1 MRPLLKAQNLET
13 RKFSGKKSK
22 LETKTGHDNRLGESI
37 LESRLCKVTDFV
49 RLPMILRNFQI
60 VARSS
65 GLCIR
70 EAIEI

>member
-22 LETKTGHDNRLGESI
+22 LKTKTEHDNRLGESI
-37 LESRLCKVTDFV
+37 LQSRLCKLTDFV
-49 RLPMILRNFQI
+49 CLPMILRNFQI

-65 GLCIR
+65 GLCMR